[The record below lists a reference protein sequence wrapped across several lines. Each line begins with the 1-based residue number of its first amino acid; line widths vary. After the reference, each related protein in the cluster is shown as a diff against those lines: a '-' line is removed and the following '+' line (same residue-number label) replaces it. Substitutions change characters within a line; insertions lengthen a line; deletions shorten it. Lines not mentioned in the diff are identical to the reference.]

1 MTLRNT
7 GRGVASQLLWRV
19 LSVPIFVKIIGV
31 GLVVTAL
38 FGSVAFYESRAG
50 IYRTH
55 YRIHGRKALSV
66 AAALAR
72 SVEAHVRSGNLP
84 AVDIALDRSMV
95 VVPDVR
101 YAIVQDTKGNIL
113 SHGFTFPKDVPP
125 DLASR
130 GSELCSSCHGPIA
143 STEIASSLVEA
154 PSDMDFPTGEMRE
167 YHKAE
172 NLIIEASV
180 PIGPEPL
187 GLVRLGVGDTLIAHE
202 LSAISRSVI
211 MALATCA
218 ALGILLALGLAYL
231 IVRPIHNLVQATN
244 RIREGDFKTRA
255 DVFSGDE
262 IGELSRALNQMAEGL
277 DNYKREALEKDKARV
292 MLIGKIVQAQEE
304 ERKNISRE
312 LHDHFGQSLSNVLLS
327 VDALSKDPTGNPD
340 RLATLRRS
348 IRALIDDVRRM
359 AWDARP
365 SILDDYGIDHALAR
379 YVEEI
384 SKRVAFPIDYQCVLP
399 PDAERLPPEIEITLY
414 RIAQEAVT
422 NIIRHA
428 GAAQASIILL
438 RHDHEVSLI
447 VEDDGQGF
455 DLRAVQRHG
464 DMALGLIG
472 MEERA
477 ALVGGD
483 FAVVSK
489 PGAGTTVRVRIPV
502 RKEAYANT
510 IADSG

>member
-7 GRGVASQLLWRV
+7 GRGVAFRLLWRV
-19 LSVPIFVKIIGV
+19 LCVPIFVKIIGV

-66 AAALAR
+66 ASALSR
-72 SVEAHVRSGNLP
+72 NIEAHIRSMNLP
-84 AVDIALDRSMV
+84 AVDAALDRSMS

-101 YAIVQDTKGNIL
+101 YAIVQDTGGNIL
-113 SHGFTFPKDVPP
+113 SHGFTFPRDVPP

-130 GSELCSSCHGPIA
+130 GEELCASCHPATA
-143 STEIASSLVEA
+143 STEIASELVET
-154 PSDMDFPTGEMRE
+154 PSDLDFPAGEMRE
-167 YHKAE
+167 YHKADR
-172 NLIIEASV
+172 LIVEARV

-187 GLVRLGVGDTLIAHE
+187 GVVRLGVGDTLIADE
-202 LSAISRSVI
+202 LTAISRSMI

-231 IVRPIHNLVQATN
+231 IVRPIHNLVEATN
-244 RIREGDFKTRA
+244 QIREGDFKARA
-255 DVFSGDE
+255 QVFSGDE
-262 IGELSRALNQMAEGL
+262 IGELSTALNQMAEGL
-277 DNYKREALEKDKARV
+277 DNYKQDALEKDKARV
-292 MLIGKIVQAQEE
+292 LLIGKIVQAQEE

-327 VDALSKDPTGNPD
+327 VEALSKDSPDRPD
-340 RLATLRRS
+340 RLAALRRS

-399 PDAERLPPEIEITLY
+399 PDAERLPSEIEVTLY

-428 GAAQASIILL
+428 GAGQASIILL

-455 DLRAVQRHG
+455 DLHAVQRPG
-464 DMALGLIG
+464 DTALGLIG

-483 FAVVSK
+483 FAVVSR

-502 RKEAYANT
+502 REETYADT
-510 IADSG
+510 AIHSG